1 MNKQEFSADILKY
14 WYLLEFLSQPDFP
27 YQDKADK
34 EECGKAQNGNSK
46 RKQITVYEE
55 LRADGLL
62 AGSSESQSSSV
73 TIAQIIE
80 MQSRA
85 YCHYPIVSDAI
96 EVCIG
101 KIKREVLA
109 KRLECL
115 SDQKIKSPEKKSN
128 MVGLVG
134 LKCNQSGAYI
144 PGSLNISPLAWGIH
158 RLIKHQKSADY
169 TVLLSTDAYDE
180 DMVQLESLLL
190 NGGSRTGELLTGELL
205 GKLIEVVRHEYLLDI
220 IGSNDLVIWDG
231 ILVSRRYTTEET
243 KADDAEVYRESEL
256 SHSFFSK
263 DILMVSRAVASK
275 GFGGSSMQQAL
286 LDYICGPYAEA
297 HPELGWNEAAER
309 IDIFGGKVCGT
320 SQQIDFFHDR
330 FEISNAPHGKWPS
343 RFRPALMQ
351 QLAINSCWCSAPEN
365 QTIFSVNGPPGTGK
379 TTLLKEVIAGN
390 IVARA
395 YKLTQYASPD
405 EAFVQKFFQ
414 DGDKPNNGYSQYY
427 SSYYGF
433 KDDSLKDHGILVTSC
448 NNLAVE
454 NITKEL
460 PDRTA
465 LVKGL
470 EADAKT
476 SGGIKQGL
484 QEVCELFNVEAAEKL
499 TYRVWNNEIKNYE
512 PCDFLDVYFT
522 KLANDLM
529 NGLLKRPTTVQD
541 RWGLI
546 SAPFGKRSNL
556 RCYINKVLKPYVTS
570 FGANEAIEKRAMEYP
585 EAAERFLKQHRKVA
599 ELRNSIAKV
608 SGARGCY
615 LSEEAELNAQIK
627 LTEQEVTALEEA
639 EQALQQ
645 EIQQLCES
653 IKATEKELIE
663 CRNEA
668 VALNG
673 EMVAQKNKQQV
684 LECEIEGLRQQI
696 IQMEQSRRFWDY
708 VLELLRKPSMLSKD
722 IQEKYLTLEKAKR
735 ELQTQEEAAEL
746 ASQRYADQQ
755 KCCQAKVD
763 SISQSKSAHSVLT
776 KRKQAVS
783 EQQDDLRNKIQ
794 DCVQKINEA
803 CRTYRDALE
812 KAQAEEPVKR
822 MEVLDE
828 NFFSLFNSGDE
839 KEVCN
844 AHLLNPW
851 QTAEYDREREKLF
864 FEALRLHK
872 AFLLGSKCCLWNLK
886 NLLLIWNEPGDDK
899 KPVPVTERDCKA
911 AFGDLLNTVFLLTPV
926 ISTTFASAE
935 TMLESIETPGEIGCL
950 IIDEAGQAAPQMAVG
965 ALYRSRRAIV
975 VGDPRQVEPVVT
987 DELDLIKRIVRDSS
1001 TKYYQDK
1008 TLSVQGFADRLNRI
1022 GTYYADETEKLW
1034 VGCPLVVHRRC
1045 ISPMFEISNALSYSN
1060 IMKQQTKM
1068 PDPERESTFCKE
1080 NSGWINVCGSEN
1092 NTKAKDHYVQTQGE
1106 KAWELVLKA
1115 FEKAGGMPS
1124 LFVITPFNS
1133 VKKGFVRFLKEQ
1145 QAYRDNPQIR
1155 EWAEHCIGTVH
1166 TFQGREADQVIF
1178 LLGCDKNSVS
1188 AAKWVNTNIVNVA
1201 VTRAKYR
1208 LYVIGDYLVWKE
1220 SGIFCKVKGILDS
1233 YAIRALFEMVEDDSS
1248 PSNQKQAEYLLRQ
1261 LPDADSLMVDGE
1273 PDEQLLSPLSNEL
1286 AALLR
1291 KQSLTSEQLES
1302 FHLSKEDIVQIPQEI
1317 RNRLEQGIF
1326 QHCIL
1331 TNIKARYGVGLK
1343 DASGTGVMF
1352 CKLMETFL
1360 KEQLW
1365 EKFKTYFPEKS
1376 RKEIKSGK
1384 IMIGYYTSILKIE
1397 ICKEELANK
1406 GATVLGSPCDLEW
1419 WNSYAEQLSAFKDL
1433 RNACCHSEPF
1443 SWEQYER
1450 MLKILFDQRE
1460 FVNTLVG
1467 DALPA

>member
-1 MNKQEFSADILKY
+1 MDKQTFSADILKY

-27 YQDKADK
+27 YQDNAEK
-34 EECGKAQNGNSK
+34 EECHKAQKGTSK
-46 RKQITVYEE
+46 RKQISVFQD
-55 LRADGLL
+55 LKADSLIFGTSDFHV
-62 AGSSESQSSSV
+62 A
-73 TIAQIIE
+73 IAEIIE
-80 MQSRA
+80 KQSHTYR
-85 YCHYPIVSDAI
+85 HYPVASDAS
-96 EVCIG
+96 ELCIG
-101 KIKREVLA
+101 KIKREVLV

-115 SDQKIKSPEKKSN
+115 SDQKSKSPEKKSS
-128 MVGLVG
+128 VVALVG
-134 LKCNQSGAYI
+134 LKCDQNGTYI
-144 PGSLNISPLAWGIH
+144 PGSFNVSPLVWGIH

-180 DMVQLESLLL
+180 DMERLETVLL
-190 NGGSRTGELLTGELL
+190 NGGSRTGEPLTRELL
-205 GKLIEVVRHEYLLDI
+205 NKLVEVVWQTYLLDV

-243 KADDAEVYRESEL
+243 KAEDSEVYRESEL

-263 DILMVSRAVASK
+263 DLLMVSRAVVSM
-275 GFGGSSMQQAL
+275 GFGGSSMQQEL
-286 LDYICGPYAEA
+286 LDYICGPYAEV
-297 HPELGWNEAAER
+297 HPELGWNETAER
-309 IDIFGGKVCGT
+309 VDIFDGKACGT
-320 SQQIDFFHDR
+320 SQQMDFLHDR

-343 RFRPALMQ
+343 RFSPALMQ
-351 QLAINSCWCSAPEN
+351 QLAINSCWCSVPEN

-390 IVARA
+390 IVERA
-395 YKLTQYASPD
+395 YKLAQYASPD
-405 EAFVQKFFQ
+405 EAFVQKFFK

-433 KDDSLKDHGILVTSC
+433 KDDSLKDYGILVTSC

-454 NITKEL
+454 NITREL
-460 PDRTA
+460 PDGAA
-465 LVKGL
+465 LLKGL
-470 EADAKT
+470 EADKK
-476 SGGIKQGL
+476 SSEKIKQGL
-484 QEVCELFNVEAAEKL
+484 QEVSTLFDVEAAEKL
-499 TYRVWNNEIKNYE
+499 TYRVWNDEIKNYE
-512 PCDFLDVYFT
+512 PCDFSDVYFT
-522 KLANDLM
+522 KLANDLA
-529 NGLLKRPTTVQD
+529 NGLLKRSATVQD

-546 SAPFGKRSNL
+546 SAPFGKRSNIK
-556 RCYINKVLKPYVTS
+556 CYINKVLKPYVTS
-570 FGANEAIEKRAMEYP
+570 FGANEAIEKSAKEYP
-585 EAAERFLKQHRKVA
+585 EAAERFLKQYRKVT
-599 ELRNSIAKV
+599 ELRNSLEEV
-608 SGARGCY
+608 SGARKRY
-615 LSEEAELNAQIK
+615 LCEEAELHAQIE
-627 LTEQEVTALEEA
+627 LTEQQIKTLEEA
-639 EQALQQ
+639 EQMLQI
-645 EIQQLCES
+645 EIQKLYAS
-653 IKATEKELIE
+653 IKSAEQELSDLQ
-663 CRNEA
+663 NEA

-673 EMVAQKNKQQV
+673 EMLAQENKQQA
-684 LECEIEGLRQQI
+684 LECEIEGLRQRI

-722 IQEKYLTLEKAKR
+722 IQEKYLTLEKAKK
-735 ELQTQEEAAEL
+735 ELQTQAEAVAF

-755 KCCQAKVD
+755 KCCQAKAD
-763 SISQSKSAHSVLT
+763 SIFQLKSANSVLA
-776 KRKQAVS
+776 KRKEAVS
-783 EQQDDLRNKIQ
+783 KQQDDLRNKIQ
-794 DCVQKINEA
+794 DCVRKINEA
-803 CRTYRDALE
+803 CDIYRAILK
-812 KAQAEEPVKR
+812 KAQDEEPSVR
-822 MEVLDE
+822 MAVLDE
-828 NFFSLFNSGDE
+828 EFLSLFNSEDE
-839 KEVCN
+839 KEVCS

-851 QTAEYDREREKLF
+851 QTAEYDREREKLS

-886 NLLLIWNEPGDDK
+886 NLLLIWNEPGDEK
-899 KPVPVTERDCKA
+899 KPVSVTERD
-911 AFGDLLNTVFLLTPV
+911 TVFLLTPV

-950 IIDEAGQAAPQMAVG
+950 IIDEAGQAGPQMAVG

-1045 ISPMFEISNALSYSN
+1045 ISPMFDISNALSYSH

-1115 FEKAGGMPS
+1115 FEKTGGIPS

-1155 EWAEHCIGTVH
+1155 EWAENCIGTVH

-1220 SGIFCKVKGILDS
+1220 SGILRKVKGILDS
-1233 YAIRALFEMVEDDSS
+1233 YAIRGLAGLVENDSS

-1261 LPDADSLMVDGE
+1261 LPDADSLTVDGE

-1302 FHLSKEDIVQIPQEI
+1302 FYLSKEDIVQLPQEI
-1317 RNRLEQGIF
+1317 RNRLEQGVF

-1331 TNIKARYGVGLK
+1331 TRIKAQYGVGLK

-1360 KEQLW
+1360 KEQLLG
-1365 EKFKTYFPEKS
+1365 KFKEYFSEMKEHKAYLKEPYEKVMLGTFT
-1376 RKEIKSGK
+1376 R
-1384 IMIGYYTSILKIE
+1384 ILGDKT
-1397 ICKEELANK
+1397 CLKELANK
-1406 GATVLGSPCDLEW
+1406 GAVVFGSPCDLQW
-1419 WNSYAEQLSAFKDL
+1419 WTSYQEKLADFKDL

-1443 SWEQYER
+1443 SWEQYEQ
-1450 MLKILFDQRE
+1450 MLKILFEQRE
-1460 FVNTLVG
+1460 FMNTLVG